1 MEHLKKMLNNP
12 KIRGV
17 LRSAKGEIVE
27 FLSPGV
33 KDLFNIVT
41 TRQHV
46 LEGAFVADRVIG
58 RGAALLLVMG
68 HVSQVFAQLISEQAV
83 QVLQAAEIAVD
94 YDTVVPNIINRDG
107 TDICPIEKLTM
118 NISEPDIAFE
128 IIREFLINNNIIES

>member
-17 LRSAKGEIVE
+17 LRSAGGEIVE
-27 FLSPGV
+27 FHSPGV

-94 YDTVVPNIINRDG
+94 YDTVVPNIINRGG

-118 NISEPDIAFE
+118 NISEPEIAFE